1 MLKTK
6 ITMELDLYKKAR
18 DIRNNIDKY
27 QRVIMDLNGGGTITV
42 ERNNV
47 KSDLTYDENIRQ
59 AMLTALRSEVE
70 KLEIKFKAL

>member
-1 MLKTK
+1 
-6 ITMELDLYKKAR
+6 MELELYKKAR

-27 QRVIMDLNGGGTITV
+27 QRIIMDLSGGGTITV

-59 AMLTALRSEVE
+59 AMINALKAEVE
-70 KLEIKFKAL
+70 RLNTKFEKL

>member
-1 MLKTK
+1 
-6 ITMELDLYKKAR
+6 MELDLYKKAR

-27 QRVIMDLNGGGTITV
+27 QRVIMDLSGGGTITV

-59 AMLTALRSEVE
+59 AMLTALRGEVE

>member
-1 MLKTK
+1 
-6 ITMELDLYKKAR
+6 MELDLYKKAR